1 MPHAKIAT
9 TQASFSLLQL
19 HAELGGK
26 IIDNKRD
33 AKRLADSMRHV
44 EAVLKMLDPAFSARG
59 ISVRRRKPNRHFK
72 RGTIFRAVLE
82 ILKVA
87 DEPLTTSEIVRRL
100 FVAKG
105 VTDPSPDDT
114 RVLFGGVQAS
124 LRNHRG
130 GSIIAHTNG
139 RSVRW
144 SLQA

>member
-1 MPHAKIAT
+1 MPHAKIPT
-9 TQASFSLLQL
+9 TQATFTLLQL

-26 IIDNKRD
+26 IIDNKKE
-33 AKRLADSMRHV
+33 ATRLADSMRHV
-44 EAVLKMLDPAFSARG
+44 EAVLKMLDPSFSARG

-87 DEPLTTSEIVRRL
+87 DEPVATSEIVRRL

-105 VTDPSPDDT
+105 VTDQSPDDT

-130 GSIIAHTNG
+130 GSILAHTDG
-139 RSVRW
+139 RAVRW
-144 SLQA
+144 SLAG

>member
-1 MPHAKIAT
+1 MPHANIPT
-9 TQASFSLLQL
+9 TQATFTLLQL

-26 IIDNKRD
+26 IIDNKND
-33 AKRLADSMRHV
+33 AKRLAESMRHV
-44 EAVLKMLDPAFSARG
+44 EAVLKMLDPSFSARG

-87 DEPLTTSEIVRRL
+87 DEPVATSEIVRRL

-114 RVLFGGVQAS
+114 RVLYGGVQAS

-130 GSIIAHTNG
+130 GSILAHTDG
-139 RSVRW
+139 RAVRW
-144 SLQA
+144 SLAG